1 MNSKILAHSALL
13 CANLIYALNYTLA
26 KDVMPNYIQPSG
38 FILLRVI
45 SAIILFSVCYI
56 VFVKEK
62 IYSKDLALF
71 FLCGIFG
78 VTINQLLFF
87 QGLNLTTPINAAIIM
102 TTNPILVIVISLIYL
117 KEQIT
122 IKKTIGVFLGILG
135 ATILILN
142 NGSLDFNNNY
152 MKGNLFIF
160 LNATSY
166 ALYLVLVKP
175 LIKKYNAVTVMMMV
189 FLFGS
194 IFVIPFG
201 FKELISVE
209 WMVMPKTIVL
219 EVLFVLIFTTFLA
232 YLLNSSALKKLNP
245 TTVSTYI
252 YLQPILASIFA
263 ILLHSDQ
270 IDATKIVSITLVF
283 FGIYL
288 VSVDKQNI
296 L

>member
-1 MNSKILAHSALL
+1 MNSKILAHLALL
-13 CANLIYALNYTLA
+13 SANLIYALNYTLA

-45 SAIILFSVCYI
+45 SAIILFTVCYI
-56 VFVKEK
+56 FFVKEK

-71 FLCGIFG
+71 FLCGILG
-78 VTINQLLFF
+78 VTINQLFFF

-102 TTNPILVIVISLIYL
+102 TTNPILVIVISLIFL

-122 IKKTIGVFLGILG
+122 IKKTAGVFFGILG
-135 ATILILN
+135 ATILISN

-152 MKGNLFIF
+152 IKGNLFIF

-175 LIKKYNAVTVMMMV
+175 LIKKYNAVTVMMIV

-201 FKELISVE
+201 LDELMSVE
-209 WMVMPKTIVL
+209 WMLMPKIIVL

-270 IDATKIVSITLVF
+270 FDTTKIVSIILVF

>member
-1 MNSKILAHSALL
+1 MNSKILAHLALL
-13 CANLIYALNYTLA
+13 SANLIYALNYTLA

-45 SAIILFSVCYI
+45 SAIILFTVCYI
-56 VFVKEK
+56 FFVKEK
-62 IYSKDLALF
+62 ICSKDLALF
-71 FLCGIFG
+71 FLCGILG
-78 VTINQLLFF
+78 VTINQLFFF

-102 TTNPILVIVISLIYL
+102 TTNPILVIVISLIFL

-122 IKKTIGVFLGILG
+122 IKKTAGVFFGILG
-135 ATILILN
+135 ATILISN

-152 MKGNLFIF
+152 IKGNLFIF

-175 LIKKYNAVTVMMMV
+175 LIKKYNAVTVMMIV

-201 FKELISVE
+201 LDELMSVE
-209 WMVMPKTIVL
+209 WMLMPKIIVL

-270 IDATKIVSITLVF
+270 FDTTKIVSIILVF

>member
-13 CANLIYALNYTLA
+13 SANLIYALNYTLA

-45 SAIILFSVCYI
+45 TAIILFSVCYTI
-56 VFVKEK
+56 FVKEK
-62 IYSKDLALF
+62 IYSKDLKLF

-102 TTNPILVIVISLIYL
+102 TTNPLLVIVISLIYL

-122 IKKTIGVFLGILG
+122 IKKIAGVFLGILG
-135 ATILILN
+135 ATTLILN
-142 NGSLDFNNNY
+142 NGSLDFNNNF
-152 MKGNLFIF
+152 MKGNIFIF

-175 LIKKYNAVTVMMMV
+175 LIKKYNAVTVMMIV

-219 EVLFVLIFTTFLA
+219 EVLFVLIFTTFFA

-252 YLQPILASIFA
+252 YLQPILASVFA

>member
-1 MNSKILAHSALL
+1 MALL
-13 CANLIYALNYTLA
+13 FANLIYALNYTLA

-45 SAIILFSVCYI
+45 SAIILFSACYI

-62 IYSKDLALF
+62 IYSKDLTLF

-102 TTNPILVIVISLIYL
+102 TTNPLLVIVISLIYL

-152 MKGNLFIF
+152 LKGNLFIF

-175 LIKKYNAVTVMMMV
+175 LIKKYNPVTVMMIV

-201 FKELISVE
+201 LKELMSVE
-209 WMVMPKTIVL
+209 WMVMPKIIIL
-219 EVLFVLIFTTFLA
+219 EVIFVLIFTTFFA

-263 ILLHSDQ
+263 ILMHSDQ
-270 IDATKIVSITLVF
+270 INATKIVSITLVF

>member
-1 MNSKILAHSALL
+1 LNSKILAHLALL
-13 CANLIYALNYTLA
+13 SANLIYALNYTLA

-45 SAIILFSVCYI
+45 SAIILFTVCYI
-56 VFVKEK
+56 FFVKEK
-62 IYSKDLALF
+62 ICSKDLALF
-71 FLCGIFG
+71 FLCGILG
-78 VTINQLLFF
+78 VTINQLFFF

-102 TTNPILVIVISLIYL
+102 TTNPILVIVISLIFL

-122 IKKTIGVFLGILG
+122 IKKTAGVFFGILG
-135 ATILILN
+135 ATILISN

-152 MKGNLFIF
+152 IKGNLFIF

-175 LIKKYNAVTVMMMV
+175 LIKKYNAVTVMMIV

-201 FKELISVE
+201 LDELMSVE
-209 WMVMPKTIVL
+209 WMLMPKIIVL

-270 IDATKIVSITLVF
+270 FDTTKIVSIILVF